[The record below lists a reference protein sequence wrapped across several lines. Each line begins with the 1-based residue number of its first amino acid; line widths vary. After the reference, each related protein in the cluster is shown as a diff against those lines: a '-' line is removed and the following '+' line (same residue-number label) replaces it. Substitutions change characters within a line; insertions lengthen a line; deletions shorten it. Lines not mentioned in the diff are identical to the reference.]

1 MSTEE
6 NKGEQKRIYIVPNE
20 NAFPRWMKPTIGVLG
35 LFEDEI
41 ISSKVFVPS
50 SDADKKRA
58 EEIPKELKVIK
69 SKKSLLDFNK
79 WLLQE
84 EGEKSSVRLTEEPY
98 PGIFIGTTKIYLK
111 NFTPEK
117 VIVDMRF
124 KDSAGEEDVGE
135 DNIVSKVGIIP
146 PNACSVINDGIEIME
161 EEIDP
166 C

>member
-50 SDADKKRA
+50 SEAEKKRE
-58 EEIPKELKVIK
+58 EEIPKELKGIK
-69 SKKSLLDFNK
+69 SKESLLEFNN
-79 WLLQE
+79 WLLQDK
-84 EGEKSSVRLTEEPY
+84 KSSVRLTEEPY

-124 KDSAGEEDVGE
+124 KDGAGGEEDVGE
-135 DNIVSKVGIIP
+135 DSIVSKVSILP
-146 PNACSVINDGIEIME
+146 PNACSVINDGTEIME
-161 EEIDP
+161 EEIDS